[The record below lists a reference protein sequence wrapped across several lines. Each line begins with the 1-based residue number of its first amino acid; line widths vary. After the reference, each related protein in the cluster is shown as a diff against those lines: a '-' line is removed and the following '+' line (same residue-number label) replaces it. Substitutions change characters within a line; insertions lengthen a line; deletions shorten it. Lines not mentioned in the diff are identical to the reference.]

1 MSSIVA
7 SLSDIP
13 TNSGGGLLF
22 LYILSSICYK
32 IADLNLSLV
41 SLVKTWAFSVTV
53 STESCFSCV

>member
-1 MSSIVA
+1 MFSIVA

-13 TNSGGGLLF
+13 TKSEGGLLF

-41 SLVKTWAFSVTV
+41 KTWAFSGTV